1 MKDRLLI
8 VADLGMLKAYHLEF
22 RDEGSPRMTLI
33 EQLALEAGQQHTA
46 NQITDSAGRRAAPAG
61 RMGGATMA
69 DAHNLELE
77 TKRRGV
83 RLIAQ
88 KIESLLASVTPNG
101 CWLAAQKEI
110 LRPVVDSIPQA
121 LRPRIEMQVPHDL
134 TKLDTK
140 QVMEHFLAERAQPER
155 PR

>member
-8 VADLGMLKAYHLEF
+8 VADLGMLKAYRLEF
-22 RDEGSPRMTLI
+22 RNEGSPRMTQI
-33 EQLALEAGQQHTA
+33 EQLVLEAGQQHTTQ
-46 NQITDSAGRRAAPAG
+46 QITDSAGRRAAPAG
-61 RMGGATMA
+61 RMGGGTMA

-88 KIESLLASVTPNG
+88 KIEDLLGSVAANG

-110 LRPVVDSIPQA
+110 LRPVVDSIPQS
-121 LRPRIEMQVPHDL
+121 LRPRIELQVPRDL
-134 TKLDTK
+134 TKLESR
-140 QVMEHFLAERAQPER
+140 QVLEHFLAERAQTEHPK
-155 PR
+155 